1 MTNTPQIAII
11 GAGIGGLAAA
21 CALRRF
27 GFDVTVYERAAELG
41 EVGAG
46 LQLGPNA
53 VKVLRGL
60 GIFEALQPLAFEPAN
75 FVSLAWDDAH
85 LRFREPLR
93 ATVAARFG
101 APYVMAHRADLHR
114 LLMEQLAQESI
125 VCGAHCVAV
134 TATAAGVRV
143 DFADGRT
150 VEADVIIGADGI
162 NSVVRENML
171 GPQPA
176 RYTQQMAW
184 RCMVPI
190 ACVPTRV
197 GPCGSVAIGRN
208 EYVGWI
214 GPDGHVICYP
224 IRRGET
230 CNIFAGHVSEAW
242 VEESW
247 SVPSSVD
254 ELLAGYAGW
263 NPALLEMLSHVRE
276 CFKWGIRD
284 RDPLPRWTFGRIT
297 LLGDAAH
304 PMMPTLAQGAA
315 ITLEDA
321 YAVARHLAR
330 SRDDPARALAAY
342 EAERLPRASKVQLQ
356 ARQQF
361 LNNRMSPAPPPL
373 SRDWIFAHDAT
384 QGVVQTTEQPAKK
397 ISRGA
402 DLS

>member
-1 MTNTPQIAII
+1 MAMTRSLQIAII

-21 CALRRF
+21 CALRQH
-27 GFDVTVYERAAELG
+27 GFDVTVYERAGELG

-53 VKVLRGL
+53 VKVLRAL
-60 GIFEALQPLAFEPAN
+60 GIFEALQPMACEATN
-75 FVSLAWDDAH
+75 FVSLAWDDGH

-93 ATVAARFG
+93 TTAAARFG
-101 APYVMAHRADLHR
+101 APYVMAHRADLHCLLTER
-114 LLMEQLAQESI
+114 LPDNAI
-125 VCGAHCVAV
+125 VCGAHCVGV
-134 TATAAGVRV
+134 AAMADGARA

-150 VEADVIIGADGI
+150 VEADVIIGADGL
-162 NSVVRENML
+162 NSMVREKLL
-171 GPQPA
+171 GSQPA

-190 ACVPTRV
+190 ACVPTQV
-197 GPCGSVAIGRN
+197 GPGGSVIVGRD

-224 IRRGET
+224 ICGGET
-230 CNIFAGHVSEAW
+230 YNIFAGHVSEEW

-254 ELLAGYAGW
+254 ELVAGYAGW

-276 CFKWGIRD
+276 CYKWGIRD

-315 ITLEDA
+315 IALEDA
-321 YAVARHLAR
+321 FAIARHLAR
-330 SRDDPARALAAY
+330 NRDDPAQALAAY
-342 EAERLPRASKVQLQ
+342 EAERRPRASKVQLQ

-361 LNNRMSPAPPPL
+361 LNNRLSPAPPPL

-384 QGVVQTTEQPAKK
+384 QDAAG
-397 ISRGA
+397 
-402 DLS
+402 

>member
-1 MTNTPQIAII
+1 
-11 GAGIGGLAAA
+11 
-21 CALRRF
+21 
-27 GFDVTVYERAAELG
+27 
-41 EVGAG
+41 
-46 LQLGPNA
+46 
-53 VKVLRGL
+53 
-60 GIFEALQPLAFEPAN
+60 
-75 FVSLAWDDAH
+75 
-85 LRFREPLR
+85 
-93 ATVAARFG
+93 
-101 APYVMAHRADLHR
+101 
-114 LLMEQLAQESI
+114 
-125 VCGAHCVAV
+125 VCGAHCVGVA
-134 TATAAGVRV
+134 ATADGVRA
-143 DFADGRT
+143 DFADGRI

-162 NSVVRENML
+162 NSAVREKLL
-171 GPQPA
+171 GPRPA

-190 ACVPTRV
+190 ACVPTGV
-197 GPCGSVAIGRN
+197 GPGGSVAVGRD

-224 IRRGET
+224 IRGGEMY
-230 CNIFAGHVSEAW
+230 NIFAGHVSEEW

-276 CFKWGIRD
+276 CYNWGIRD

-315 ITLEDA
+315 IALEDA
-321 YAVARHLAR
+321 FAIARHLAR
-330 SRDDPARALAAY
+330 HRDDPAQALAAY
-342 EAERLPRASKVQLQ
+342 EAERRPRASKVQLQ

-361 LNNRMSPAPPPL
+361 LNNRLSPAPPPL

-384 QGVVQTTEQPAKK
+384 QDMGTAV
-397 ISRGA
+397 
-402 DLS
+402 DLL